1 MTQAAARTPG
11 TLTPAGCAPASAVT
25 PDAAVLERNLRALSR
40 VNPHLAQIIAEN
52 SLVSPI
58 PESPPLVI
66 PVTDA
71 VTVTITTDSGG
82 SNVVSTDTAPVEA
95 PPAEQ

>member
-1 MTQAAARTPG
+1 MLAANAPTP
-11 TLTPAGCAPASAVT
+11 PHEI
-25 PDAAVLERNLRALSR
+25 AAVVGEAVKTYVDERI
-40 VNPHLAQIIAEN
+40 AQIIAEN